1 MDFFPFFS
9 FLLLLIPAKISTE
22 TYIARIGKL
31 NVSQKKMLTVDK
43 HQQGEA
49 YHHTAHRGKRSQ
61 AILEQASKHRAHTSN
76 ACPEVS
82 THQQFGLV

>member
-31 NVSQKKMLTVDK
+31 NVSQKKCSLLININRVKLITTLLA
-43 HQQGEA
+43 G
-49 YHHTAHRGKRSQ
+49 GKDPRPAWSR
-61 AILEQASKHRAHTSN
+61 QASIELTHRMHVQRCQHTSN
-76 ACPEVS
+76 L
-82 THQQFGLV
+82 G